1 MEISNLNKLIILI
14 VFFVLLFLVL
24 LYVPPIPQWES
35 YHDFA
40 DTRPWLE
47 IPNFANVTSN
57 VAFFAVGCLGL
68 VKIIRSGYF
77 DNSLDRFPYIV
88 FFVSI
93 IFVGFGSSYYHW
105 TPANASLFWDRLPIT
120 TAFMS
125 FFAAVISDR
134 INRNI
139 AIYFLL
145 PILIIA
151 GLYSLIYWQQT
162 EASGLG
168 DLRFY
173 GIVQFL
179 PLIAIPLIIW
189 LYPSYRYTLTPPIWW
204 AFMWYACAKLLE
216 HFDGEVFNLLGR
228 LVSGHTLKHFAA
240 AVATFYILKMVA
252 LSKSRRETYKY
263 L

>member
-1 MEISNLNKLIILI
+1 LKISNLNKLIILI
-14 VFFVLLFLVL
+14 VFSVLSFLVI
-24 LYVPPIPQWES
+24 LYIPPIPQWAS
-35 YHDFA
+35 YHYFA
-40 DTRPWLE
+40 DARPWMK

-57 VAFFAVGCLGL
+57 VGFFAVGFLGL
-68 VKIIRSGYF
+68 VKIFQSGYF
-77 DNSLDRFPYIV
+77 ESSLDRVPYLV
-88 FFVSI
+88 FFVSVV
-93 IFVGFGSSYYHW
+93 FVGCGSSYYHW
-105 TPANASLFWDRLPIT
+105 TPSNASLFWDRLPMT

-134 INRNI
+134 IHRNI

-173 GIVQFL
+173 GIVQFF

-228 LVSGHTLKHFAA
+228 FVSGHTLKHFAA
-240 AVATFYILKMVA
+240 AVATLYILKMVT
-252 LSKSRRETYKY
+252 LSNSKRETYK
-263 L
+263 

>member
-139 AIYFLL
+139 TIYILL
-145 PILIIA
+145 PILII
-151 GLYSLIYWQQT
+151 QHVT
-162 EASGLG
+162 
-168 DLRFY
+168 
-173 GIVQFL
+173 
-179 PLIAIPLIIW
+179 
-189 LYPSYRYTLTPPIWW
+189 
-204 AFMWYACAKLLE
+204 
-216 HFDGEVFNLLGR
+216 
-228 LVSGHTLKHFAA
+228 
-240 AVATFYILKMVA
+240 
-252 LSKSRRETYKY
+252 
-263 L
+263 